1 MEYRT
6 LGRTGLKV
14 SVMGIGGGGPSRL
27 GQRGGNS
34 EAESIAII
42 QQALAA
48 GVNFIDTAEG
58 YQTEEIVGRAIAE
71 IPRDGVIISTK
82 KSIKPGMTA
91 QDVRHSLAAALQR
104 LQTDY
109 VDIYHLH
116 GIKLA
121 DYDWLL
127 NDIVPML
134 EQLRTEGQI
143 RFIGVTE
150 LFNSDLTHTMLQRAL
165 QDNVWD
171 VMMVGFNILNQT
183 ARERVFVQT
192 IAQEIGVLVMFA
204 VRLAFSRPE
213 RIAEVIAGLLE
224 NGQLDPNEIDPQDP
238 FGFLLTTGGA
248 TSLTDAAYR
257 FCRDEPGTHVILS
270 GTGNPDHL
278 RANIES
284 LSRPPLP
291 AEVSARLRHIFR
303 RVNSVSGQ

>member
-1 MEYRT
+1 
-6 LGRTGLKV
+6 
-14 SVMGIGGGGPSRL
+14 
-27 GQRGGNS
+27 
-34 EAESIAII
+34 
-42 QQALAA
+42 
-48 GVNFIDTAEG
+48 
-58 YQTEEIVGRAIAE
+58 
-71 IPRDGVIISTK
+71 
-82 KSIKPGMTA
+82 MTA

-183 ARERVFVQT
+183 APGE
-192 IAQEIGVLVMFA
+192 GVCPNHC
-204 VRLAFSRPE
+204 SRNW
-213 RIAEVIAGLLE
+213 G
-224 NGQLDPNEIDPQDP
+224 
-238 FGFLLTTGGA
+238 
-248 TSLTDAAYR
+248 
-257 FCRDEPGTHVILS
+257 CW
-270 GTGNPDHL
+270 
-278 RANIES
+278 
-284 LSRPPLP
+284 
-291 AEVSARLRHIFR
+291 
-303 RVNSVSGQ
+303 